1 MGLHSIGKVGLILL
15 LLLFS
20 SAAAAG
26 AAPDT
31 PTYTISYTIAPAPD
45 GSAAWTVEYRALLP
59 TGEDITAFER
69 DVSDSSVLPADDVRG
84 VMERSAKNAAEA
96 TSRPMEIRN
105 FSVSTLV
112 QTTPTG
118 TYGVIRYSFL
128 WTGFT
133 QPGDRITIGDAFVG
147 GLYLSRETTLVIH
160 MPKEYTVAGASPAP
174 DFSGS
179 DLTWQ
184 GVRSFPPG
192 EPRIVLQPPQFP
204 WPVVLPAI
212 AAAGTVSGL
221 VVWYAV
227 KRRKREPVAVPNPRT
242 DVALVNEIAR
252 FEDRILLLLQ
262 ESGGELYQSD
272 ITTRL
277 GAPKSTVSSALNILH
292 DDGRI
297 VKVRKGRENLIRLA
311 RDENPAGKK

>member
-1 MGLHSIGKVGLILL
+1 MGLHRIGKVGLILI

-26 AAPDT
+26 AAPDA
-31 PTYTISYTIAPAPD
+31 PTYTISYTIAPALD
-45 GSAAWTVEYRALLP
+45 GTAAWTVEYRTLLP
-59 TGEDITAFER
+59 TGDDVTAFER
-69 DVSDSSVLPADDVRG
+69 DVSDSSSLPAEDVRE
-84 VMERSAKNAAEA
+84 VMKSSAKNAAEA

-105 FSVSTLV
+105 FSASTLV

-118 TYGVIRYSFL
+118 TYGIIRYSFL

-133 QPGDRITIGDAFVG
+133 QPGDSITIGDAFVG
-147 GLYLSRETTLVIH
+147 GLYLSHETTLVIH
-160 MPKEYTVAGASPAP
+160 PPKEYTVAGASPAP
-174 DFSGS
+174 DFSGN

-192 EPRIVLQPPQFP
+192 EPRIVLQPPRFP
-204 WPVVLPAI
+204 WPVVLPAVV
-212 AAAGTVSGL
+212 AAGTVSGL
-221 VVWYAV
+221 VVWYIF
-227 KRRKREPVAVPNPRT
+227 KRRKGQPVATPNPRT
-242 DVALVNEIAR
+242 DGTLVNEIAR

-277 GAPKSTVSSALNILH
+277 GAPKSTVSSALNVLH

-297 VKVRKGRENLIRLA
+297 VKVRKGRENLIRLV
-311 RDENPAGKK
+311 RNENPAGKK